1 MPLDGSLPNIQPLSH
16 STQDRAKWSFCTTD
30 TAHGVPS
37 AQVTKAVRS
46 PAMPRRQKAPTPAHS
61 NEALTLLTLQQQV
74 LQFTAARA
82 TLDEVLELVHE
93 TPLCNLASA
102 QDRRTLNTAQSCLES
117 LRIGLEAHANTVED
131 TVRQKQ
137 VSLVLRQRQEA
148 AVATELPTDVSAC
161 VFVLFGR
168 LLVLFLSWNGIIN
181 TCTTNQ
187 VAFHSIGSTCN
198 N

>member
-1 MPLDGSLPNIQPLSH
+1 MNHQGVPLDGSLPNIQPLSH
-16 STQDRAKWSFCTTD
+16 STQDRAKWSLCTSD
-30 TAHGVPS
+30 TAHGVSS
-37 AQVTKAVRS
+37 AQVTKVVRS

-61 NEALTLLTLQQQV
+61 SEALTLLTLQQQV
-74 LQFTAARA
+74 LQLTAARA

-117 LRIGLEAHANTVED
+117 LRIRLEAHANTVED

-148 AVATELPTDVSAC
+148 AVATELPTDVSAKPNPGLPLQTSTRSC
-161 VFVLFGR
+161 PTAVDER
-168 LLVLFLSWNGIIN
+168 
-181 TCTTNQ
+181 
-187 VAFHSIGSTCN
+187 GSVVN
-198 N
+198 PK